1 MWHQEEGL
9 IWKESDKMG
18 FGHVASGVCRGHPAE
33 DDQQAGIYSRN
44 LIKGRDQ
51 QYLFGRQ
58 QQVSVVK
65 TRTVGVTVLE

>member
-9 IWKESDKMG
+9 IRKESDKMG
-18 FGHVASGVCRGHPAE
+18 CGHVESGVCRGHAAG

-51 QYLFGRQ
+51 QYLFGTQ
-58 QQVSVVK
+58 QQVTVVK
-65 TRTVGVTVLE
+65 TRTMGETVLE